1 MKLLLENWRKHLA
14 ETKLTKGD
22 IEDAIQAASFN
33 SNNSSSHRWSR
44 GQPYIDYW
52 IDKNTGDWA
61 FLAGIPDGTTNA
73 DKWPKKAS
81 KPGESLQAFLKRVEA
96 PTQLNLDI
104 DKNVDEIMQ
113 FSVADH
119 ATTDSLTNKLLS
131 KIELV
136 KRMQGRYTL
145 SVQNMNGDQYE
156 VIYEELPSPRYVLS
170 KNGSVIFQDVSAN
183 NINAWLFR
191 YSGQININ
199 TADMKE

>member
-14 ETKLTKGD
+14 ETNLTKGD
-22 IEDAIQAASFN
+22 IENAIQAASFN
-33 SNNSSSHRWSR
+33 SNNSSSHRWAV

-52 IDKNTGDWA
+52 IDKNTGKWM
-61 FLAGIPDGTTNA
+61 FSAGIPDGTPNA
-73 DKWPKKAS
+73 DKWPKKDS
-81 KPGESLQAFLKRVEA
+81 EPGESLQAFLKRVEE
-96 PTQLNLDI
+96 PVQLNLDI

-119 ATTDSLTNKLLS
+119 AAADSLTNKLLS

-156 VIYEELPSPRYVLS
+156 VSYEELPSPRYVLS

-191 YSGQININ
+191 YAGQININ

>member
-14 ETKLTKGD
+14 ETNLTKGD
-22 IEDAIQAASFN
+22 IEDAIQNASFN
-33 SNNSSSHRWSR
+33 SNNSSSHRWAV

-52 IDKNTGDWA
+52 IDKNTGKWM
-61 FLAGIPDGTTNA
+61 FSAGIPDGTPNA

-81 KPGESLQAFLKRVEA
+81 EHGESLQAFLKRVEE
-96 PTQLNLDI
+96 PVQLNLGL
-104 DKNVDEIMQ
+104 DKKVEEIMQ

-145 SVQNMNGDQYE
+145 SVQNMGGDQYE
-156 VIYEELPSPRYVLS
+156 VVYEELPSPRYVLS
-170 KNGSVIFQDVSAN
+170 KNGSVIFQEASAN

-191 YSGQININ
+191 YGGQININ
-199 TADMKE
+199 TADMKK